1 MPSSALHT
9 RTLPPGGMTSVLH
22 AHAASRAS
30 CRLVNGRTSTAPGQC
45 KGPRR
50 HGQTSWR
57 LDAVK
62 YPFAPLIQQLK
73 GTKESQSVQ
82 DEHYPETTGRPQ
94 PDCPIISCCG
104 GGIFFF
110 WELGVLL
117 YLQKQFDLGGV
128 QVRGAS
134 AGALLSTLVACD
146 VDLEKALASATVRI
160 RRVEAMERKLG
171 LVGLAGQLVGDW
183 LADLLPED
191 AAQRAHRRGLHIVVT
206 EVPSFRLTTVKRFD
220 SKQDLVQANRTWAGW
235 LAGWAMGVFM
245 TPGPGLRCSNGAAA
259 APKGARAKIWGCDRP
274 PHTCAQPP
282 STPAHLPTVASTHIP
297 FFTDGAPSYDYK
309 GQPCID
315 GSLWDFVFADNSD
328 YLKAEGRAVLVD
340 YVRLGLRFGDRP
352 APRLR
357 WLLSQSS
364 LFMV

>member
-62 YPFAPLIQQLK
+62 YPFASLIQQLK

-220 SKQDLVQANRTWAGW
+220 SKQDLVQAN
-235 LAGWAMGVFM
+235 L
-245 TPGPGLRCSNGAAA
+245 
-259 APKGARAKIWGCDRP
+259 
-274 PHTCAQPP
+274 
-282 STPAHLPTVASTHIP
+282 ASTHIP

-340 YVRLGLRFGDRP
+340 YFKDDQLSTNRLDFIRLASPDEILSLVGFGYRYASRADE
-352 APRLR
+352 AGEFELALGRLR
-357 WLLSQSS
+357 RSPLSRLVSGGFLPGF
-364 LFMV
+364 LFGSG

>member
-1 MPSSALHT
+1 MHT
-9 RTLPPGGMTSVLH
+9 IHPPL
-22 AHAASRAS
+22 
-30 CRLVNGRTSTAPGQC
+30 TAG
-45 KGPRR
+45 
-50 HGQTSWR
+50 
-57 LDAVK
+57 
-62 YPFAPLIQQLK
+62 
-73 GTKESQSVQ
+73 
-82 DEHYPETTGRPQ
+82 
-94 PDCPIISCCG
+94 
-104 GGIFFF
+104 
-110 WELGVLL
+110 ELGVLL

-220 SKQDLVQANRTWAGW
+220 SKQDLVQANRTWADW